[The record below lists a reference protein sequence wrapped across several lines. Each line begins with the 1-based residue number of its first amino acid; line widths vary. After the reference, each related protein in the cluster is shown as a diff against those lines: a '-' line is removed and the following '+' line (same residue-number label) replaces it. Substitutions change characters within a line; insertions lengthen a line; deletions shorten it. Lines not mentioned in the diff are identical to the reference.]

1 MLAES
6 RSADGLG
13 GGDFYTFALR
23 APTRLAV
30 VIGDACGRGAD
41 GAALV
46 PLVLPNVDALL
57 LSEASPSRL
66 LCEVNRRLVGCVPR
80 DRFVTAAA
88 FELDA
93 TTGRLV
99 VACAGHVPTLL
110 RSARG
115 GVRMVGSAS
124 GPPLGIEEHY
134 DYTDEEHELRNG
146 DVVLLMTDGV
156 LEALET
162 DLVAFATLREH
173 VASAPAGNGAVHRFL
188 LSLLDRCTARQR
200 ADDCLL
206 LSLEVTGDSSAAAP
220 DGQGGA

>member
-6 RSADGLG
+6 RSAGGRG

-57 LSEASPSRL
+57 PTEASPSRL
-66 LCEVNRRLVGCVPR
+66 LSEVNRRLVGRVPE

-88 FELDA
+88 FEFDA
-93 TTGRLV
+93 SIGRLTA
-99 VACAGHVPTLL
+99 ACAGHVPTLL
-110 RSARG
+110 RTVAGSVQA
-115 GVRMVGSAS
+115 VGSAS
-124 GPPLGIEEHY
+124 GPPLGIQEHY
-134 DYTDEEHELRNG
+134 EYADEEHELRSG
-146 DVVLLMTDGV
+146 DVVLLMTDGL

-162 DLVAFATLREH
+162 DLLELATLR
-173 VASAPAGNGAVHRFL
+173 ARISSAPAGNGAVHGFL
-188 LSLLDRCTARQR
+188 LSLLDRCTFHDR

-206 LSLEVTGDSSAAAP
+206 LSLEVTGETGADR
-220 DGQGGA
+220 DGAT